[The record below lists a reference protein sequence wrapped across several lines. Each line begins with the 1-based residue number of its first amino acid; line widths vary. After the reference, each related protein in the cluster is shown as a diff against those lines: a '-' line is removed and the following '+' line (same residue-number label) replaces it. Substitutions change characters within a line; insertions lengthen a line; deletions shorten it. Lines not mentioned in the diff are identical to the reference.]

1 MLTVL
6 KEQKEF
12 KKHPNKVDPALLE
25 MVKIQD
31 AGFMEPFV
39 LLNRADNDI
48 AQDYPAYRAAN
59 RDKVRTYLDAFVI
72 PKASTP

>member
-1 MLTVL
+1 
-6 KEQKEF
+6 
-12 KKHPNKVDPALLE
+12 